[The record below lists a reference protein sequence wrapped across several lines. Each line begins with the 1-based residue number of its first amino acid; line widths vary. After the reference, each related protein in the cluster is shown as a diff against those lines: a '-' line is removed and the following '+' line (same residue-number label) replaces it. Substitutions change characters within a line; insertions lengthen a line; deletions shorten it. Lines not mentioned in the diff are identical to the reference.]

1 MSRFEN
7 SAKQPASQTGFALF
21 SVAYD
26 DSGHPCDFIFTQVN
40 PAFEALFSIK
50 AIDVIGK
57 TLSEVLQPVTNLR
70 ENQMLALI
78 ELTIRVGS
86 AELEQYFEKLQ
97 CWISVLTFSGDR
109 ETISAVFSD
118 RTEQKKMALALK
130 DANGRFIKLFN
141 SGTDAAIIVRKRDGC
156 IVEINTSFLSLSRF
170 TREEL
175 IGKSIAGL
183 GLFTRPNA
191 DTGISEQV
199 VNVSSLDQ
207 AVVSICRKDGCSFDG
222 LISAKVVPLWGSKH
236 VCIYIRDISIH
247 KQSDEALVI
256 SEANYRRLF
265 EAAKDGILILDA
277 ETGRITSVNPFL
289 ISLLGYSEREFLE
302 KCIWDLGVFKDILA
316 NRENFL
322 ELQSKEYIRYENLPL
337 ETVDG
342 RKVQVE
348 FVSNV
353 YFVGNRKVIQCNIR
367 DITERKRLESAL
379 EKEKR
384 MFEITLISVGDGVI
398 SCDNKSRIIF
408 LNKAAELLTEWTQED
423 AKNQTLETVFTI
435 IDEYSRRVN
444 KNIVKD
450 AIENAY
456 VFERGLHVLLI
467 SKFGIERSVEYTVAP
482 IIEDNGVV
490 VGSVLVFRDFSDKRR
505 EERKIEFLSYHD
517 QLTGLYNRRFY
528 EEELRRLD
536 TKRNLP
542 LAIVMGDVNGLKLV
556 NDSFGHP
563 AGDELLKKVASVM
576 QAGCRADDILARLGG
591 DEFVLILPKTD
602 ESAAEQVIQRIKN
615 LLENEK
621 IGAIDL
627 SVSFGYEI
635 KQREGESIQNIF
647 KSAEDH
653 LYRHKLYESLSM
665 RSQTIS
671 LVLSALFEKNPR
683 EMLHSKR
690 VGEIAELIAIKM
702 GLSEENVRNLKT
714 AGFMHDIGKI
724 GIDESIL
731 NKPSRLTDFEW
742 EEMKRHPEIGYRILS
757 SVSEFSEI
765 AVCVLEHHERW
776 DGNGYPRGLKGT
788 EICLDARI
796 VGFADAFDAMTCGRT
811 YRNALSAQE
820 ALKEIHACEGAQF
833 DPDIVRLFAA
843 ELLGDENHRNSA
855 FQ

>member
-1 MSRFEN
+1 MNNFES
-7 SAKQPASQTGFALF
+7 SAKQPPSQMCFARF
-21 SVAYD
+21 SVIYD
-26 DSGHPCDFIFTQVN
+26 DSGLPCDCICAQVN
-40 PAFEALFSIK
+40 PAFEALFSRNGM
-50 AIDVIGK
+50 DVIGK
-57 TLSEVLQPVTNLR
+57 SMREIFQPLTDLR
-70 ENQMLALI
+70 DHQIQTLI
-78 ELTIRVGS
+78 EQTLHDGS
-86 AELEQYFEKLQ
+86 AELEQYFGQLQ
-97 CWISVLTFSGDR
+97 RWIGLLAFSTNRDSI
-109 ETISAVFSD
+109 TVVFSD
-118 RTEQKKMALALK
+118 RTEQKQMSLALK
-130 DANGRFIKLFN
+130 DANERFFKLFN
-141 SGTDAAIIVRKRDGC
+141 SGTDAAIIVRKRDGT

-170 TREEL
+170 SREEL
-175 IGKSIAGL
+175 VGKRIAGL

-191 DTGISEQV
+191 DTGIPEQV

-207 AVVSICRKDGCSFDG
+207 VEVSICRKDGSIFDG
-222 LISAKVVPLWGSKH
+222 RISAKELLLWGSKH

-277 ETGRITSVNPFL
+277 ETGKITSVNPFL
-289 ISLLGYSEREFLE
+289 IQLLGYSEEEFLE

-342 RKVQVE
+342 RKVHVE

-353 YFVGNRKVIQCNIR
+353 YLVGNRKVIQCNIR
-367 DITERKRLESAL
+367 DITERKQLEIAL

-384 MFEITLISVGDGVI
+384 MYEITLISVGDGVI

-408 LNKAAELLTEWTQED
+408 LNKAAELLTEWTLED
-423 AKNQTLETVFTI
+423 AKNQPLETVFSVLDEFSRRLNRNI
-435 IDEYSRRVN
+435 ID
-444 KNIVKD
+444 D
-450 AIENAY
+450 AIENTN
-456 VFERGLHVLLI
+456 VFKKGVHTLLI

-482 IIEDNGVV
+482 IIEDNGIV

-505 EERKIEFLSYHD
+505 EEKKIEFLSYHD
-517 QLTGLYNRRFY
+517 QLTGLFNRRFF

-536 TKRNLP
+536 TKRNYP
-542 LAIVMGDVNGLKLV
+542 LALVMGDVNGLKLV
-556 NDSFGHP
+556 NDSFGHT
-563 AGDELLKKVASVM
+563 AGDLLLKKAAAIM
-576 QAGCRADDILARLGG
+576 EIGCRADDILARLGG
-591 DEFVLILPKTD
+591 DEFVIILPKTD
-602 ESAAEQVIQRIKN
+602 AHGAEAVIQRIKD
-615 LLENEK
+615 LLEHEK
-621 IGAIDL
+621 VGAISL

-635 KQREGESIQNIF
+635 KQYVSERMQDVF
-647 KSAEDH
+647 KRAEDH

-671 LVLSALFEKNPR
+671 LVLNALFEKNAR
-683 EMLHSKR
+683 EMMHSKR

-702 GLSEENVRNLKT
+702 GLSEENIRNLKT
-714 AGFMHDIGKI
+714 AGLMHDIGKI

-731 NKPSRLTDFEW
+731 NKPTRLNDAER

-776 DGNGYPRGLKGT
+776 DGSGYPRGLKGN

-796 VGFADAFDAMTCGRT
+796 VGFADAYDAMTCGRS
-811 YRNALSAQE
+811 YQRALTLQE
-820 ALKEIHACEGAQF
+820 AYAEIHACKGAQF
-833 DPDIVRLFAA
+833 DPEIVRLFTA
-843 ELLGDENHRNSA
+843 EVLTDTNALEY
-855 FQ
+855 